1 MSQYIENLK
10 SSHFKIIQHAASQ
23 IAGRK
28 AKKHAPNFKIE
39 RSRQHRA
46 RESAYKDIADSTQK
60 QVATW
65 MKQDRHHHVEGGG
78 LFEAFGDAVGVL
90 HHHARNEQGG
100 GLFDT
105 IGAHAKKIHGA
116 LGNVAETARVNIDV
130 GADDFLHRVGL
141 RQERKYKDDSVSK
154 NFRDHARLHKDAYL
168 SVNDRVGTKRFE
180 YLKDKSTG
188 KYGTYKDRETGKIVV
203 GFRGTSPGQALTN
216 NDLVEDA
223 HIAAGTVKDMSE
235 YEDYVNHIQGL
246 VKEHGSGNVSLS
258 GYSLGGGKVLE
269 LMQDD
274 RIRSDMGQAHALA
287 PGVTA
292 LDGKLKQKATDHKIS
307 MFYHHNDAV
316 ANSMLE
322 HSGSNHTVHYS
333 EANPINSHML
343 LDRLANAKVP
353 E

>member
-1 MSQYIENLK
+1 MSHQYIENLK

-23 IAGRK
+23 IAGRR
-28 AKKHAPNFKIE
+28 AKKHAPDFRID

-46 RESAYKDIADSTQK
+46 RQSPYKDLADSTQR
-60 QVATW
+60 QVASW
-65 MKQDRHHHVEGGG
+65 IKEDRHEGGS

-90 HHHARNEQGG
+90 HHHRATRQGG

-105 IGAHAKKIHGA
+105 IGAHAKKINGA
-116 LGNVAETARVNIDV
+116 LGNLAETARVNIDV

-141 RQERKYKDDSVSK
+141 RQEKKYQDDSVSK
-154 NFRDHARLHKDAYL
+154 NFRDHAVLHKDAYL
-168 SVNDRVGTKRFE
+168 SVNDRKGTDRFE
-180 YLKDKSTG
+180 YMKEKSTG
-188 KYGTYKDRETGKIVV
+188 KYATYKDKESGKIVV
-203 GFRGTSPGQALTN
+203 GFRGTSPAQALTN

-235 YEDYVNHIQGL
+235 YEDYINHIQGL

-269 LMQDD
+269 LMQDK

-287 PGVTA
+287 PGITA
-292 LDGKLKQKATDHKIS
+292 LDDKLKQKATDHKIS

-333 EANPINSHML
+333 ESNPINSHML
-343 LDRLANAKVP
+343 LDRIANAKVGD
-353 E
+353 